1 MGAALL
7 SSQINIGDLLL
18 IAGKQNVSVFK
29 FLLLFFLWFEVRL
42 FLGSLKIICG
52 GSILFK

>member
-42 FLGSLKIICG
+42 LLGSLKMICG